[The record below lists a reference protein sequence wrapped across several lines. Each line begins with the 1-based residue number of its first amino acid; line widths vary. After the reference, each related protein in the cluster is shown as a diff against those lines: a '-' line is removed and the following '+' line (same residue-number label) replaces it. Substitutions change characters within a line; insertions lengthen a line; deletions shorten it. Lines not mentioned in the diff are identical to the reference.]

1 MSIVTAGLTTEITSE
16 VCADRVLEVVP
27 LVMRCLRAEI
37 RRQGQPLLSVP
48 QLRTMIFL
56 KNFPGSSLSSV
67 AEHLGVTKATASTL
81 VEKLVKR
88 GLINRVEHP
97 QERRRH
103 VLTLTA
109 AGIDVF
115 EEVRLATRSRL
126 ASLLENLSENQLI
139 QINAGISLLEDIFT
153 EVTPA
158 IEN

>member
-1 MSIVTAGLTTEITSE
+1 MSIVTAEITSE
-16 VCADRVLEVVP
+16 LCADKVLEVVP

-56 KNFPGSSLSSV
+56 KNFPGSSLSGV

-109 AGIDVF
+109 VGVDIF
-115 EEVRLATRSRL
+115 EEVRLATRSRI
-126 ASLLENLSENQLI
+126 AILLGNLSENELI
-139 QINAGISLLEDIFT
+139 EIYGGISLLGDIFK
-153 EVTPA
+153 EVIPA
-158 IEN
+158 IED